1 MPRRSRAFQEDDDTR
16 RLTDVVRR
24 YDRIEKQL
32 ADVGVELKREVV
44 LLGRRVLSKDT
55 DLTMTEIGKRVG
67 WTREY
72 VSRVVADANKADGW
86 APPPKADA

>member
-1 MPRRSRAFQEDDDTR
+1 MPRRTRTFQEDDDTR
-16 RLTDVVRR
+16 RLADVVKR

-32 ADVGVELKREVV
+32 ADVGVELKQVV
-44 LLGRRVLSKDT
+44 VALGRRVLAKET

-72 VSRVVADANKADGW
+72 VSRVVSDANKDEGW
-86 APPPKADA
+86 VPPAKG